1 MTTGVVRRPGT
12 LRRLAGSVTL
22 AALAALAACS
32 GRGSAGDPGPPPD
45 LAGARVMI
53 VPARAGEPAAVDRE
67 LVFWLTDR
75 APATGWILPD
85 RIEETVASNPG
96 WQFQL
101 DAPRRYA
108 DLGSGRLQLRDPL
121 YGDLRRLGALL
132 DASMA
137 LVPMGTRIRTDSL
150 GVTVDL
156 AVALVSIRGGRVVW
170 RHTVEGGPAGSTDA
184 GIAAAAAALARTL
197 IREEG

>member
-1 MTTGVVRRPGT
+1 MTAARRAA
-12 LRRLAGSVTL
+12 RIALAGGL
-22 AALAALAACS
+22 ALAALAACA
-32 GRGSAGDPGPPPD
+32 GRGGGGDPAPPPD

-53 VPARAGEPAAVDRE
+53 VPARAGEPAALDRE

-75 APATGWILPD
+75 AQATDWIPPD
-85 RIEETVASNPG
+85 RVAETVESSPG
-96 WQFQL
+96 WQFDL
-101 DAPRRYA
+101 DAPRRTA
-108 DLGSGRLQLRDPL
+108 ELGGGRVQLGDPL

-137 LVPMGTRIRTDSL
+137 LVPMSTRVRTDSM

-156 AVALVSIRGGRVVW
+156 AIALVAIRGGRVVW
-170 RHTVEGGPAGSTDA
+170 RHTVEAGPAASVDT
-184 GIAAAAAALARTL
+184 GIAAAAESLARTL